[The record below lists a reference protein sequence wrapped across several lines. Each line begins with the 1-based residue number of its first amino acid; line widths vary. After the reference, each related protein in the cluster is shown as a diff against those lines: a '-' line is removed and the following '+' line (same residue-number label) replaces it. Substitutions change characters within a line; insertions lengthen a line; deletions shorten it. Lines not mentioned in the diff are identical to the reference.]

1 MGPRS
6 LDRGNRLSGG
16 ATASTPPLFNGAAIS
31 RSRKWFRPAQAIRA
45 AGSLQWGRDLS
56 IAEIEPVAH
65 SKRARPAGL
74 QWGRDLSIAEIC
86 RVTKARES
94 GRLSSMGPR
103 SLDRG
108 NSTSASAALPGVSA
122 SSMGPRSLDRGNPPA
137 CRLGIKFQVLFNGAA
152 ISRSRKYADLDVVG
166 LGRVSSMGPR
176 SLDRG
181 NQ

>member
-6 LDRGNRLSGG
+6 LDRGNGFVRPKLSEPQ
-16 ATASTPPLFNGAAIS
+16 AVFNGAAIS
-31 RSRKWFRPAQAIRA
+31 RSRKS
-45 AGSLQWGRDLS
+45 AGSQRPEKVAGCLQWGRDLS
-56 IAEIEPVAH
+56 IAEI
-65 SKRARPAGL
+65 ARQRLLHYQEFPRL
-74 QWGRDLSIAEIC
+74 QWGRDLSIAEIH
-86 RVTKARES
+86 RPVVWVSNFRF
-94 GRLSSMGPR
+94 SSMGPR

-108 NSTSASAALPGVSA
+108 NGLIQHSTSEKTS
-122 SSMGPRSLDRGNPPA
+122 
-137 CRLGIKFQVLFNGAA
+137 FFNGAA